1 MKSESAANAI
11 LHGAKE
17 LRRSGDPRIA
27 SSVFINADLT
37 PTEATLAYEGRV
49 KRRERL
55 KLQHPQSNV
64 LSSLHVL
71 HSAPPE
77 LQSSTVPVEFMDALE
92 GPSNPCPDP
101 IDVSQHDP

>member
-1 MKSESAANAI
+1 MK
-11 LHGAKE
+11 
-17 LRRSGDPRIA
+17 IA

-55 KLQHPQSNV
+55 KLQNPQSNV

-71 HSAPPE
+71 HSAPPDP
-77 LQSSTVPVEFMDALE
+77 QSSIAPVEFMDAIE
-92 GPSNPCPDP
+92 GPSNPCPDQ
-101 IDVSQHDP
+101 IDASQHDH